1 MGFDR
6 KYLISALGFAA
17 IGMCLGIF
25 MAATHDHEQHVTH
38 AHILLI
44 GFVVSM
50 IYAIIHKLWLAGYT
64 SVLVRVQF
72 VLHHLGAV
80 GIGSG
85 LFLLYGN
92 FVAESKVEP
101 LLSGSSLA
109 VLVGVLMMLW
119 MVLRAPASTLVSK

>member
-1 MGFDR
+1 MSFDR

-17 IGMCLGIF
+17 IGGGGIV
-25 MAATHDHEQHVTH
+25 MAATHDHGQHVTH

-50 IYAIIHKLWLAGYT
+50 IYAIIHKLWLSEYSGA
-64 SVLVRVQF
+64 LVRVQF

-101 LLSGSSLA
+101 LLSDSSLA

-119 MVLRAPASTLVSK
+119 MVLRAPVSK

>member
-17 IGMCLGIF
+17 IGMSLGIV

-50 IYAIIHKLWLAGYT
+50 IYAIIHKLWLNGLT
-64 SVLVRVQF
+64 GVLARVQF

-80 GIGSG
+80 GIGLG
-85 LFLLYGN
+85 LFLLYGR
-92 FVAESKVEP
+92 FAAAEKVEP
-101 LLSGSSLA
+101 LLSGSSIA

-119 MVLRAPASTLVSK
+119 MVLRAPVSK

>member
-6 KYLISALGFAA
+6 KYLVSALGFAA
-17 IGMCLGIF
+17 IGMTLGIV

-50 IYAIIHKLWLAGYT
+50 IYAIIHKLWLNAYT
-64 SVLVRVQF
+64 GALARVQF

-80 GIGSG
+80 GIGTG
-85 LFLLYGN
+85 LFLLYGR
-92 FVAESKVEP
+92 FVAVEKVEP

-109 VLVGVLMMLW
+109 VLAAVLMMLW
-119 MVLRAPASTLVSK
+119 MVLRAPKSS